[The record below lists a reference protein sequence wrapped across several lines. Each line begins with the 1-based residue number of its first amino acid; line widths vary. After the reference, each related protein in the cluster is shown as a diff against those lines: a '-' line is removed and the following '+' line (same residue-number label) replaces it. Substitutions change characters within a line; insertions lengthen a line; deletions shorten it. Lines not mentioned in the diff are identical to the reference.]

1 MITFIGLL
9 SIIANLL
16 SVYFATKNDIKT
28 WLFGGVAAI
37 NTAYLFIDANLF
49 FSFIYQVITII
60 LCIIGLRKWK
70 TNQES
75 NENLLSVKHTT
86 LYVFLIF
93 LSFAF
98 IILFLP
104 YDNTKL
110 FIDITLTTLSLI
122 ATIMLLNHNIFA
134 WVIFVILDICYVF
147 IGTKLNNFH
156 LVALYLVM
164 FGLAFHGC
172 LKNIRKYL
180 KMNYIDDI
188 LDFF

>member
-9 SIIANLL
+9 SIITNLL

-28 WLFGGVAAI
+28 WLFGGLAAAY
-37 NTAYLFIDANLF
+37 TAYLFIHENLF

-60 LCIIGLRKWK
+60 LCIIGIKKWR
-70 TNQES
+70 TNQQS
-75 NENLLSVKHTT
+75 NEDLLSVKHTA
-86 LYVFLIF
+86 LYVLLMFLC
-93 LSFAF
+93 FAF
-98 IILFLP
+98 IIFFIP
-104 YDNTKL
+104 YGNTKL
-110 FIDITLTTLSLI
+110 FIDIILTTLSLI

-134 WVIFVILDICYVF
+134 WIIFVILDICYIF
-147 IGTKLNNFH
+147 IGVKLNNFY

-180 KMNYIDDI
+180 KMNYIDDV
-188 LDFF
+188 LEFF

>member
-147 IGTKLNNFH
+147 IGAKLNNFH